1 MGEYVLTLLAAAAVT
16 YLLTPAVRRLAIA
29 VGAVHAP
36 RDRDVHV
43 VPTPLLGG
51 FAMYAGLATGL
62 LVASRIP
69 ALTGAFAE
77 PNMAKGLLLAG
88 GLVVI
93 MGFIDD
99 RWGLGALS
107 KLAGQVAA
115 GVILVWSGAEV
126 TWIPLPGGGTL
137 GLTTDQQT
145 AATILVVVVTINAV
159 NFIDGLDGLAT
170 GIVGIGAAAFF
181 VYYYTLTHRL
191 GLPDQTGPALAS
203 AVLVG
208 ICLGFLPHNFYP
220 ARIFMGDTGA
230 MLLGLLLAFAP
241 ISSSASLD
249 PASLTDSAAY
259 HAGTV
264 NRFGAIVPLLLPAA
278 ILLIPYADL
287 LMAVVRRTRA
297 GTSPFSADKK
307 HLHHRLLA
315 IGHSHKTSVLLMYL
329 WAALFAGCV
338 AWLSIVRTSLY
349 VLIIVTGAMMLALAL
364 LLVSMPRLRPW
375 VRAAG
380 RQGAATVVPQASPA
394 EVRPAWAA
402 SGQDAVAW
410 QAAGTAAS
418 AGVSGR
424 TGNLTGPAP
433 PVSPPPVPSARRAA
447 PAGSPAAAENRTTPV
462 PTGPEAT
469 GPVPA
474 APAGFPAAAEN
485 HTAPVPADL
494 QATGPVPAAP
504 WPLSSGPPSASGSA
518 PGAPPQPPFARGP
531 EPGPAPEAPAGP
543 SFGRVPEPGRVA
555 RQPIE
560 PPAEPAPWPGF
571 AQDEPPGSAPP
582 SAAVPGPAG
591 GPVAG
596 RTPVPPAGP
605 AAERTPV
612 PPAIRATEPTPV
624 PPTGPAGEPR
634 SWFEPAQPATSGHP
648 NGSAAPAESGRFGDD
663 AASPGSRHPNSSA
676 APAESGRF
684 GDDAASPGSRH
695 PNSSATAPESGAPAE
710 SGRFGDDAASPGSG
724 HPNGSAAPAES
735 GRFGGATASPGSGRP
750 NGSAASARPGE
761 PDGDEP
767 VPDQWS
773 APSFPRVDPRL
784 PASLQD
790 RR

>member
-16 YLLTPAVRRLAIA
+16 YLLTPAVRRFAIA

-93 MGFIDD
+93 MGFVDD
-99 RWGLGALS
+99 RWGLSALS

-126 TWIPLPGGGTL
+126 TWVPLPGGGVL

-191 GLPDQTGPALAS
+191 GLPEQTGPALAS

-249 PASLTDSAAY
+249 PASLTDSAAF

-297 GTSPFSADKK
+297 GTPLFSADKK

-315 IGHSHKTSVLLMYL
+315 IGHSHKTSVLIMYL
-329 WAALFAGCV
+329 WAALFAGSV

-349 VLIIVTGAMMLALAL
+349 VLIIVTGAAMLALGL

-375 VRAAG
+375 A
-380 RQGAATVVPQASPA
+380 P
-394 EVRPAWAA
+394 AA
-402 SGQDAVAW
+402 SG
-410 QAAGTAAS
+410 
-418 AGVSGR
+418 R
-424 TGNLTGPAP
+424 KRP
-433 PVSPPPVPSARRAA
+433 PRAA
-447 PAGSPAAAENRTTPV
+447 PAVSGASPDGHPAW
-462 PTGPEAT
+462 TG
-469 GPVPA
+469 VPA
-474 APAGFPAAAEN
+474 APLPS
-485 HTAPVPADL
+485 
-494 QATGPVPAAP
+494 ATGLGIAQEQP
-504 WPLSSGPPSASGSA
+504 PLSAQSPVSA
-518 PGAPPQPPFARGP
+518 QPP
-531 EPGPAPEAPAGP
+531 
-543 SFGRVPEPGRVA
+543 VA
-555 RQPIE
+555 AQ
-560 PPAEPAPWPGF
+560 PPA
-571 AQDEPPGSAPP
+571 SAHP
-582 SAAVPGPAG
+582 SAAARAAPA
-591 GPVAG
+591 
-596 RTPVPPAGP
+596 RPPA
-605 AAERTPV
+605 
-612 PPAIRATEPTPV
+612 
-624 PPTGPAGEPR
+624 EPR
-634 SWFEPAQPATSGHP
+634 SWFEAAQPSEP
-648 NGSAAPAESGRFGDD
+648 
-663 AASPGSRHPNSSA
+663 
-676 APAESGRF
+676 
-684 GDDAASPGSRH
+684 
-695 PNSSATAPESGAPAE
+695 
-710 SGRFGDDAASPGSG
+710 
-724 HPNGSAAPAES
+724 
-735 GRFGGATASPGSGRP
+735 GRP
-750 NGSAASARPGE
+750 NGSAAPSGSGQPDSAEPEPGPRP
-761 PDGDEP
+761 
-767 VPDQWS
+767 
-773 APSFPRVDPRL
+773 APSFPRGLTPR
-784 PASLQD
+784 P
-790 RR
+790 